1 MMTPTL
7 SPRMNDAGEVEMMTE
22 EMIDSD
28 PRSRRRLREMKISEI
43 SEKKNELGRFSLI
56 FGGGSLRFLTLEDG
70 VGFTLPQV
78 SSSKIWFKPA
88 VW

>member
-22 EMIDSD
+22 EMIGSD

-43 SEKKNELGRFSLI
+43 SGKKKCN
-56 FGGGSLRFLTLEDG
+56 
-70 VGFTLPQV
+70 
-78 SSSKIWFKPA
+78 
-88 VW
+88 